1 MRMKI
6 CWGVFGVLVGLFVV
20 AVTPLGG
27 LIHLHGDFRDFV
39 VPLGLLGVVLLI
51 MAAVTRIRMPLKSF
65 LLGTG
70 ASAVGWPVSLY
81 LHSILIR
88 FFPME
93 PFTYVLFFFVFT
105 PAFVISATGAIVIGV
120 KQQVSSY

>member
-1 MRMKI
+1 MAPASIHCPNLLRVRIDLYGRCGGAHRRGSKRYKMRMKV

-51 MAAVTRIRMPLKSF
+51 LAAVTRIRMLLKSF

-70 ASAVGWPVSLY
+70 ASRRWAGQSA
-81 LHSILIR
+81 SIS
-88 FFPME
+88 
-93 PFTYVLFFFVFT
+93 TVF
-105 PAFVISATGAIVIGV
+105 
-120 KQQVSSY
+120 